1 MDDNYRIQRFRN
13 ANEVHR
19 MGPGEVPPAIG
30 WAVGP
35 DGLFFDGA
43 KISDEGE
50 LTIGVPG
57 SPGFYE
63 LRYIPLDPGAS
74 A

>member
-1 MDDNYRIQRFRN
+1 
-13 ANEVHR
+13 

-50 LTIGVPG
+50 LTIGAPG